1 MKLLIVGAEFTGTTT
16 LANAFHKW
24 KENEMGCGFT
34 HIHDHFKIP
43 RVSGHP
49 DDTTPEEQKMVLAMT
64 PKLKEMYSRYSLHY
78 HVQHYRAVDNL
89 DIGLHIEDAVYAPLY
104 FGFGLPDE
112 FFNRREFFFDH
123 IEELIKE
130 VTSDPVIIVHLIAES
145 DVLRQRMKENNR
157 ENAVMQEK
165 DIDEVLKLFEEGVA
179 RSTLG
184 PTVKLDTS
192 KASIED
198 SVSEFAEK
206 VQPHLTAQDRER
218 IEANMN

>member
-24 KENEMGCGFT
+24 KEDEMGCGFT
-34 HIHDHFKIP
+34 HIHDHFKYP

-49 DDTTPEEQKMVLAMT
+49 DDTTPEEQKMLLALT

-89 DIGLHIEDAVYAPLY
+89 DIGLHIEDGVYAPLY
-104 FGFGLPDE
+104 FGYGLPDE

-123 IEELIKE
+123 IEGLIKE
-130 VTSDPVIIVHLIAES
+130 INSDPVIIVHLKAEPE
-145 DVLRQRMKENNR
+145 VLRKRMKEHNR
-157 ENAVMQEK
+157 ENIVMQEQ
-165 DIDEVLKLFEEGVA
+165 DIDEVLRLFEEGVA

-184 PTVKLDTS
+184 PTITLDTS
-192 KASIED
+192 NVSIED
-198 SVSEFAEK
+198 SVTEFAEK
-206 VQPHLTAQDRER
+206 VQAHLTTADRER
-218 IEANMN
+218 ITAHKN

>member
-1 MKLLIVGAEFTGTTT
+1 MKLLITGAEFTGTTT

-24 KENEMGCGFT
+24 KEDEMGCGFT

-104 FGFGLPDE
+104 FGFGRQDQDFE
-112 FFNRREFFFDH
+112 RREFLFHH
-123 IEELIKE
+123 IEDLIKE
-130 VTSDPVIIVHLIAES
+130 VTSDPVVIVHVKAEPE
-145 DVLRQRMKENNR
+145 VIRQRMKEHNR
-157 ENAVMQEK
+157 DNAVLQEQ
-165 DIDEVLKLFEEGVA
+165 DIDEVLRLFEEGVE

-184 PTVKLDTS
+184 PAFTLDTS
-192 KASIED
+192 TASVEK

-206 VQPHLTAQDRER
+206 IQPHLTASDRER
-218 IEANMN
+218 IAAHKN